1 VATQQNRISGDAD
14 LLKDFVSL
22 QKSLG
27 LGWQTSATPAS

>member
-1 VATQQNRISGDAD
+1 

-27 LGWQTSATPAS
+27 LGWALSDAAVPVARVR

>member
-1 VATQQNRISGDAD
+1 VAGQAE

-27 LGWQTSATPAS
+27 IGWQAPQG

>member
-1 VATQQNRISGDAD
+1 VVAAQAE

-27 LGWQTSATPAS
+27 LGWRLEG